1 MPRLLRPYVNAF
13 FLGFIATFIAFL
25 FVRFNASDV
34 VLGVVIGAVGG
45 VLALVGY
52 GYLNRKFGTP
62 EVLYDKDGNP
72 VRR

>member
-1 MPRLLRPYVNAF
+1 
-13 FLGFIATFIAFL
+13 
-25 FVRFNASDV
+25 VRFNASDV
-34 VLGVVIGAVGG
+34 VLGVAIGAVGG

>member
-13 FLGFIATFIAFL
+13 LLGFIVTFIAFL
-25 FVRFNASDV
+25 FLRFNASDV
-34 VLGVVIGAVGG
+34 VLGVVIGAMGG
-45 VLALVGY
+45 ALALVLY

-62 EVLYDKDGNP
+62 AVLYDKDGNP